1 MSDVE
6 ETNSHTGFDA
16 IDHQPAY
23 IYTPSGTNDDALE
36 RPTKRR
42 KVARGR
48 PSVLQPHESINS
60 LVFEPLLG
68 GLETV
73 ECVRERQ
80 DLFQKCW
87 SETDARIQSILN
99 EANEDT
105 LAEVTAFVD
114 GSGDINQ
121 EGDERVPASFIVTG
135 PNIASQDLL
144 FKQLSARLKKE
155 INGPIVTLRS
165 GDASNL
171 KAVLKQLIRDATNQR
186 SEDEE
191 LSLEQDGRK
200 LLNYDL
206 EILQGYVKNHG
217 SQRVVVAFQDSEAFD
232 TNLVVDLV
240 TLFSSWMDR
249 IPFTLLFGIATS
261 VELFQERLP
270 RAASRCLY
278 GVRFDVE
285 QTSSIL
291 ERIFQSAVA
300 NSKASL
306 RLGSELVASL
316 MERQH
321 DHVQSVQSFI
331 VALKYAYMCHFY
343 GNALSIL
350 TDASTSPQ
358 SLLKLIQ
365 PCHLEAIRMLP
376 SFRKLIEWLVK
387 SQQLD
392 RARELLQDDTILVQE
407 IEGALESKDGNIL
420 RLLRAF
426 HMFASAL
433 SEPPSGIDL
442 YMAIFEGALSNSD
455 HLKRVLDS
463 IKRMTPDDLVVFTK
477 RIKGA
482 IENGSYELD
491 LEGWADED
499 DDLIGELRDVE
510 IKAVGLSENSSDT
523 EKPIRSS
530 DAIHSKGL
538 RTTVIAQRVQLSY
551 EKSTITEAE
560 KEFIGLIDHV
570 SKLLEQYFTVENP
583 KDLFLNELWLC
594 DSADSF
600 LDVFAP
606 RPRAAIEN
614 ALSAPHEYLT
624 CDVGGSEEGL
634 SSTYPTTAIVY
645 QSYLE
650 AGSLINMADLW
661 TTFHE
666 ILSGNE
672 GDEGDEREALM
683 RFYRALADLKLVGM
697 VKQSKKKADHLA
709 KVAWKGL

>member
-1 MSDVE
+1 MSDVG
-6 ETNSHTGFDA
+6 ETNSHTGFDT

-48 PSVLQPHESINS
+48 PSVLQPHDSINS

-68 GLETV
+68 EIETL
-73 ECVRERQ
+73 ECVQQRQ
-80 DLFQKCW
+80 DLFEKCW

-114 GSGDINQ
+114 SPGDINQ
-121 EGDERVPASFIVTG
+121 DDDERVPASFIVTG

-165 GDASNL
+165 GDASNM

-191 LSLEQDGRK
+191 LSQERNGRK

-206 EILQGYVKNHG
+206 DILQSYVKKHG

-240 TLFSSWMDR
+240 ILFSSWMDR

-261 VELFQERLP
+261 VELFQERLS

-278 GVRFDVE
+278 GFRFDVE

-306 RLGSELVASL
+306 RLGSEIVASL

-350 TDASTSPQ
+350 TDPSTSSQ
-358 SLLKLIQ
+358 LLLKLMK
-365 PCHLEAIRMLP
+365 PCHFEAIRMLP
-376 SFRKLIEWLVK
+376 SFRKLIELRVE
-387 SQQLD
+387 SQELD
-392 RARELLQDDTILVQE
+392 RARELIQDDAILVQE

-426 HMFASAL
+426 HVFASAL

-442 YMAIFEGALSNSD
+442 YMTIFEGALSNSD
-455 HLKRVLDS
+455 YLKRALDS
-463 IKRMTPDDLVVFTK
+463 IKRMTPNDLVVFIQ

-482 IENGSYELD
+482 IENGSHELD
-491 LEGWADED
+491 LDGWADED
-499 DDLIGELRDVE
+499 EGLIRELRDVE
-510 IKAVGLSENSSDT
+510 MKAVGLSENSADI
-523 EKPIRSS
+523 EKSIRSS

-560 KEFIGLIDHV
+560 KEFINLIDHV
-570 SKLLEQYFTVENP
+570 SKLLEQYFALENP

-614 ALSAPHEYLT
+614 ALSAPYEYLT
-624 CDVGGSEEGL
+624 CEIGGSEEGL
-634 SSTYPTTAIVY
+634 SSTHPPTAIIY

-666 ILSGNE
+666 ILSSKE

-683 RFYRALADLKLVGM
+683 QFYRALADLKLVGM